1 MNWVNWD
8 DVQQQLLA
16 AGFDSTD
23 RYWPPDV
30 GRLRRC
36 KVEGCTQKGWYS
48 LHEIRLDDGR
58 EALVGAYGGW
68 KGAEKFQANIALRID
83 GVQQKLDADQAAAA
97 KRRVAEAKQEAD
109 RRRAGEAKRAAEE
122 ATRAWGKYS
131 TSGHC
136 DYLDDKRIQ
145 AHGVKFT
152 HPPADAK
159 HGQSLVIPMQDT
171 QGRIHGLQLIYPKG
185 HHKRAKT
192 GRNKDFWPYGLAKS
206 GHFFPIGVVRDLVLI
221 AEGYATAATLFEATG
236 LPVIVAF
243 DAGNLQAVAVAV
255 KQRWKHARILI
266 CADDDFQ
273 TEGNPGVAKAAAA
286 ALAVGGAWVKPE
298 FAVAR
303 AAKLTDFNDLALL
316 EGSAVVA
323 QQITQRLAVLGWDR
337 AAPAAPKLHA
347 GGEGNAARDD
357 LRAIESLDELQERF
371 ALVYEMADTVF
382 DHQEHKL
389 VPLAS
394 SRNICVNRMLHRQ
407 WMESREKQVV
417 RVAEVG
423 FDPAGRDHAIKC
435 NLWGGWP
442 TKPKAGKCDRLLE
455 LGEFLCCREIGIAAA
470 LWHWVRCWLAYPIQ
484 HPGAKMATALV
495 MHGPQGTGK
504 NMFFEAVMAIYGEYG
519 RIVDQA
525 AIEDKFNDWASRRL
539 FLIGDEVVA
548 RMELYHTKNKLK
560 SLITG
565 EWIRINPKN
574 VGAYDERNHVNIV
587 FQSNE
592 DQPLVLERDDRRYTV
607 IKTPDKL
614 TQDFYDAVA
623 VEIREGGISALH
635 DYLLN
640 YPLGDFNP
648 HTKPPMTAAKA
659 DLIDMGKDSTERFYD
674 DWIAKHLPLPVVTC
688 KSEDFYDAYRWW
700 CQRQGIG
707 KPAQSNTLLS
717 RSAGR
722 SGAAKARK
730 HVYDDLHNSGRH
742 QAMLLYPPGADTAA
756 DIRALTEQWT
766 EFRNALIDWKDE
778 ANVSPALRRVK

>member
-1 MNWVNWD
+1 MNWCNYD
-8 DVQQQLLA
+8 DVQRQLLE

-23 RYWPPDV
+23 RHWPPEV
-30 GRLRRC
+30 GRIRRC

-58 EALVGAYGGW
+58 EALVGAYGW
-68 KGAEKFQANIALRID
+68 WHGAEKFQKNIELRLD
-83 GVQQKLDADQAAAA
+83 GASKKLDGDQLAAV
-97 KRRVAEAKQEAD
+97 RRRMAEAKKEAD
-109 RRRAGEAKRAAEE
+109 RQRAVEAKKAADE
-122 ATRAWGKYS
+122 ATRAWGRYS
-131 TSGHC
+131 TTGHC
-136 DYLDDKRIQ
+136 DYLDDKQIL

-152 HPPADAK
+152 HAPAGAD
-159 HGQSLVIPMQDT
+159 HGQSLVIPMQDA

-185 HHKRAKT
+185 HPKRAKT
-192 GRNKDFWPYGLAKS
+192 GRNKDFWPYGLAKQ
-206 GHFFPIGVVRDLVLI
+206 GHFFPIGVVRDIVLI

-236 LPVIVAF
+236 LPVLVAF
-243 DAGNLQAVAVAV
+243 DAGNLLPVATAAC
-255 KQRWKHARILI
+255 KRWPQARILV

-286 ALAVGGAWVKPE
+286 ALAVDGAWVKPE
-298 FAVAR
+298 FSVAR
-303 AAKLTDFNDLALL
+303 ATKLTDFNDLALL
-316 EGSAVVA
+316 EGTAVVS
-323 QQITQRLAVLGWDR
+323 QQITQRLASLGWDR
-337 AAPAAPKLHA
+337 AAPRGTHT
-347 GGEGNAARDD
+347 GGVGQGSDSS
-357 LRAIESLDELQERF
+357 LQAIETVDELQARY

-394 SRNICVNRMLHRQ
+394 SRNICTSRMLHRA
-407 WMESREKQVV
+407 WMESHGKQIV

-423 FDPAGRDHAIKC
+423 FDPAGRDPNIKC

-442 TKPKAGKCDRLLE
+442 TQPKKGKCELLLE
-455 LGEFLCCREIGIAAA
+455 LGEFLCSREVGIAAP

-495 MHGPQGTGK
+495 IHGPQGTGK
-504 NMFFEAVMAIYGEYG
+504 NMFFESIMAIYGEYG

-574 VGAYDERNHVNIV
+574 VGAYDERNHVNVV

-592 DQPLVLERDDRRYTV
+592 DQPLVIERDDRRYTV
-607 IKTPDKL
+607 IKTPDKA

-623 VEIREGGISALH
+623 VEIREGGIAALH

-674 DWIAKHLPLPVVTC
+674 DWMAKHLPLPVVVC
-688 KSEDFYDAYRWW
+688 KSEDFYDAYRFWAN
-700 CQRQGIG
+700 RQGIG
-707 KPAQSNTLLS
+707 KPAQANTLLA
-717 RSAGR
+717 RAANR
-722 SGAAKARK
+722 SGACKARK
-730 HVYDDLHNSGRH
+730 HVYDDMHGSCRH
-742 QAMLLYPPGADTAA
+742 QAMLLYPPGADQAA
-756 DIRALTEQWT
+756 EIRALTEQWT
-766 EFRNALIDWKDE
+766 AFRQALDDWKDE
-778 ANVSPALRRVK
+778 ASTAPGLRRVK